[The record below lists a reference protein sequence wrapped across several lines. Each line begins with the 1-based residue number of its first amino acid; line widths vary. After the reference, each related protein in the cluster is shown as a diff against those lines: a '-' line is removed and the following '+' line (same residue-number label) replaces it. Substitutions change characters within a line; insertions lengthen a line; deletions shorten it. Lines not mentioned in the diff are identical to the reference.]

1 MSLPDNPMPSS
12 VPAVD
17 QTLVLPTVAR
27 WGMPSGA
34 SPGTPRCC

>member
-1 MSLPDNPMPSS
+1 MSLPDNSMPSS

-17 QTLVLPTVAR
+17 QTSTVAR
-27 WGMPSGA
+27 GGMPSGA